1 MQAQRVQL
9 MFLGCKFFSRPR
21 RGLLL
26 GMGIGQDK
34 NGTVM
39 QIFCCGVYRQP
50 PKMWYALNCRA
61 QGLVLMGSN
70 SLLTDRLL
78 KSSTDSRAIEANKK
92 EK

>member
-1 MQAQRVQL
+1 
-9 MFLGCKFFSRPR
+9 MFLGREFFSRRR

-39 QIFCCGVYRQP
+39 KIFCRGVYRQP

-61 QGLVLMGSN
+61 QGLVLLGSN
-70 SLLTDRLL
+70 ALLSDKLL
-78 KSSTDSRAIEANKK
+78 QSSTDSRALEANKK